1 MDEDGTKRA
10 WWDQMRLHVI
20 AYISYA
26 HMNNMNFKE
35 KYILMIELTY
45 IDNVFFFV
53 FLLDGGIDS
62 SYV

>member
-1 MDEDGTKRA
+1 
-10 WWDQMRLHVI
+10 MRLHVI